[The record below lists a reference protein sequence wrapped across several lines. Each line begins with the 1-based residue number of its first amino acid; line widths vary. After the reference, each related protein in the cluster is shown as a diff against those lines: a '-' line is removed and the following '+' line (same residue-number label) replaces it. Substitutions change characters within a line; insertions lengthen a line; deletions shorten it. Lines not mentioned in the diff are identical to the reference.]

1 MQAVVQKWGNSLGLR
16 IPSLWAKDNNI
27 KNGSKIEIIAER
39 GKMIILPQKKS
50 LEDFMNLVTDKN
62 LHSEIN
68 TFEAVGKEEW

>member
-39 GKMIILPQKKS
+39 GKMIILPKKKS
-50 LEDFMNLVTDKN
+50 LEDFMNLVTDQN

>member
-27 KNGSKIEIIAER
+27 KNGSKIEIIAEK

-68 TFEAVGKEEW
+68 TFEAIGKEEW

>member
-50 LEDFMNLVTDKN
+50 LEDFMNLVTDQN

-68 TFEAVGKEEW
+68 TFEAVGKEAW